1 MSEKTRNVFEQL
13 QESLAS
19 IAEQLSSIDDAL
31 YVVATTAIDLGDK
44 LDALSSKLD
53 AVIGAA
59 TKVTAQPKEVPVVK
73 KPEVPAFSFKELRKE
88 VK

>member
-19 IAEQLSSIDDAL
+19 IAEQLSSANDAL
-31 YVVATTAIDLGDK
+31 YVVATTAMDLSDK

-53 AVIGAA
+53 AIIGSA
-59 TKVTAQPKEVPVVK
+59 TKVTAQPKEVPVMK
-73 KPEVPAFSFKELRKE
+73 KSEIPAFSFEIIRKE
-88 VK
+88 TK